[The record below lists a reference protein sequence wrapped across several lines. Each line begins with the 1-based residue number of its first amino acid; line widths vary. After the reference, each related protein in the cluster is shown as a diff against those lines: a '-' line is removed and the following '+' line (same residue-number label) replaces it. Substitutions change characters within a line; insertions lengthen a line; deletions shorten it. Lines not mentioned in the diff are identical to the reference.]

1 MLQLNNIEKVYG
13 KKHVL
18 HHIDLHIEKGICFGL
33 VGPNGA
39 GKSTLLKI
47 IAQIIEANKGSVS
60 LDKRTKIGYIPQE
73 ICLEEKL
80 SAKTNVGL
88 FGKIYGLR
96 GEALTNRVKEILEL
110 VGLTDR
116 QHEKVMHFSGGMKR
130 RLHIGCG
137 LIHHPELIL
146 MDEPTVGVDPQSRQ
160 YIFLLLKKLREKGV
174 TIIYASH
181 YMEEVEQLCDA
192 VAFIDDGKIV
202 ETNTMNELLQE
213 HATPGVFTKGMSEAP
228 NVHGKVQ
235 ILKKDGGWLLLTEEP
250 LQLMEEIL
258 QQKKQDDFPLDRLEL
273 IQPKLTDV
281 FFTLTGSQLRD

>member
-80 SAKTNVGL
+80 SAKTNVRL

-213 HATPGVFTKGMSEAP
+213 HATPGVFMKGMSEAP
-228 NVHGKVQ
+228 NVHGQVQ
-235 ILKKDGGWLLLTEEP
+235 ILEKDGGWLLLTEEP

-258 QQKKQDDFPLDRLEL
+258 QQKKQEDFPLDRLEL